1 MGTKQKFIYTNI
13 MQPNSDVEKSGDFKV
28 ADMTQWE
35 HGRREYEMAEV
46 EMPGLM
52 ACRTKYGEAQPFK
65 GKKIAGSLH
74 MTIQTGVLIETLH
87 YLGANLRWC
96 SCNIYST
103 QNHAAAAIV
112 KAGTA
117 NVFAWKNLSPI
128 DYWQCTL
135 NACTWPDGS
144 GPDSIVDDGGD
155 MTILI
160 LEGCKAEELYEKTG
174 ELPDETKYIYDD
186 EIALF
191 QFLKDK
197 VPQDSKRFRK
207 IAKDI
212 VGVTEE
218 TTTGVARLYKLAAA
232 KEFPFIG
239 VNVNDSVTKS
249 KFDNVYGCRHSAVDG
264 ILRATDVLLSG
275 KKVVVCGYGDVGK
288 GCAQAFKAQNSIVY
302 VTEVD
307 PICALQACMEG
318 FRVVRLETVMHE
330 VDVIISATGNKDIV
344 RIEHMK
350 NLKNNCIVAN
360 IGHFDNEIDMN
371 GLKSFPGIKKIN
383 IKAQTDR
390 WVFPDGHGILVLAEG
405 RLMNLGC
412 ATGHPSFVMSN
423 SFTNQTMA
431 QISLYDD
438 KIAGIKYEAGNIYVL
453 PKHLD
458 EEVARLHLPS
468 LGAELTELKTD
479 QAEYIDVSV
488 RGPFKKD
495 EYRY

>member
-1 MGTKQKFIYTNI
+1 MEAISN
-13 MQPNSDVEKSGDFKV
+13 VEKSGDFKV
-28 ADMTQWE
+28 ADMSLADY
-35 HGRREYEMAEV
+35 GRKELDIAEV

-52 ACRTKYGEAQPFK
+52 MCRTKYGESKPFA

-74 MTIQTGVLIETLH
+74 MTIQTGVLIETLAD
-87 YLGANLRWC
+87 LGADVRWC

-103 QNHAAAAIV
+103 QDHAAAAV
-112 KAGTA
+112 VRSGKG
-117 NVFAWKNLSPI
+117 NVYAWKNLSPI

-160 LEGCKAEELYEKTG
+160 LEGCKAEEKYEQNG

-191 QFLKDK
+191 TFLKTK
-197 VPQDSKRFRK
+197 VPEDSKRFRK
-207 IAKDI
+207 LAKNI
-212 VGVTEE
+212 IGITEE
-218 TTTGVARLYKLAAA
+218 TTTGVARLYQLSAAG
-232 KEFPFIG
+232 EFPFIG

-264 ILRATDVLLSG
+264 VLRATDVLLSG

-288 GCAQAFKAQNSIVY
+288 GTAQAFKAQNSIVY

-318 FRVVRLETVMHE
+318 FRVVRLESVVHE
-330 VDVIISATGNKDIV
+330 VDLVVSATGNKDIV
-344 RIEHMK
+344 RIEHMAAM
-350 NLKNNCIVAN
+350 KNNCIVAN

-371 GLKSFPGIKKIN
+371 GLKNFPGIKKIN
-383 IKAQTDR
+383 VKPQTDR
-390 WVFPDGHGILVLAEG
+390 WLFPDNHGIIVLAEG

-423 SFTNQTMA
+423 SFTNQVMA
-431 QISLYDD
+431 QLSLYDETL
-438 KIAGIKYEAGNIYVL
+438 AGIKYEAGKIYVL

-458 EEVARLHLPS
+458 EEVARLHLPA
-468 LGAELTELKTD
+468 LGAELTELKED
-479 QAEYIDVSV
+479 QAKYISLPGV

>member
-1 MGTKQKFIYTNI
+1 MEAI
-13 MQPNSDVEKSGDFKV
+13 SDVEKSGDFKV
-28 ADMTQWE
+28 ADMSQAE
-35 HGRREYEMAEV
+35 YGRKELDIAEV

-52 ACRTKYGEAQPFK
+52 MCRTKYGASKPFA

-87 YLGANLRWC
+87 DMGADVRWC

-103 QNHAAAAIV
+103 QDHAAAAIV
-112 KAGTA
+112 KSGKG

-160 LEGCKAEELYEKTG
+160 LEGCKAEEKYEATG

-191 QFLKDK
+191 QFLKAK
-197 VPQDSKRFRK
+197 VPEDSKRFRK
-207 IAKDI
+207 IAKNI
-212 VGVTEE
+212 IGITEE
-218 TTTGVARLYKLAAA
+218 TTTGVARLYQLSAQNA
-232 KEFPFIG
+232 FPYIG
-239 VNVNDSVTKS
+239 INVNDSVTKS

-264 ILRATDVLLSG
+264 VLRATDVLLSG

-288 GCAQAFKAQNSIVY
+288 GTVHAFKAQNAICY

-318 FRVVRLETVMHE
+318 FQVVKLETVIDK
-330 VDVIISATGNKDIV
+330 VDLVVSATGNKDIV
-344 RIEHMK
+344 RIEHMERM
-350 NLKNNCIVAN
+350 KNNCIVAN

-371 GLKSFPGIKKIN
+371 GLKNYPGIKKVN
-383 IKAQTDR
+383 VKPQTDR
-390 WVFPDGHGILVLAEG
+390 WIFPDGHGVIVLAEG

-423 SFTNQTMA
+423 SFTNQVMA
-431 QISLYDD
+431 QMSLYDD
-438 KIAGIKYEAGNIYVL
+438 SFAGQKYEAGKIYVL

-468 LGAELTELKTD
+468 LGAELTELKED
-479 QAEYIDVSV
+479 QAKYIGMDSV
-488 RGPFKKD
+488 KGPFKKD